1 MLKISKKMLLS
12 KKKKLWRKIEKYF
25 CNDLGNFPIF
35 LTMESSK
42 LIDYLTS
49 AKLIK
54 LFDIVLK
61 YVTYGLD
68 SPIICS

>member
-1 MLKISKKMLLS
+1 
-12 KKKKLWRKIEKYF
+12 
-25 CNDLGNFPIF
+25 